1 MIPRLE
7 KSLNQE
13 HKRWIRALISFEAQ
27 ELFFKSLLMRSISLE
42 EMREDLTKFKKAIGW
57 KERPI
62 YAC

>member
-1 MIPRLE
+1 LIPRTEKNLSLE
-7 KSLNQE
+7 D
-13 HKRWIRALISFEAQ
+13 KRWINALASFEAQ

-42 EMREDLTKFKKAIGW
+42 EMKEDLAKFKKAIGW